1 MGHSMLCKIYQIC
14 EYYDT
19 LKRNSKNKIIVKT
32 FIWKKYCKKIIII
45 GFVNIIGIV
54 KRYAFAIIIIDD
66 GWSAD
71 YLWNKCIQS
80 FGEDKRDRSVIKN
93 KFEER
98 DYSKNKRSLRL

>member
-66 GWSAD
+66 G
-71 YLWNKCIQS
+71 
-80 FGEDKRDRSVIKN
+80 
-93 KFEER
+93 
-98 DYSKNKRSLRL
+98 

>member
-1 MGHSMLCKIYQIC
+1 M
-14 EYYDT
+14 
-19 LKRNSKNKIIVKT
+19 
-32 FIWKKYCKKIIII
+32 

-80 FGEDKRDRSVIKN
+80 FGADKRDRSVIKN